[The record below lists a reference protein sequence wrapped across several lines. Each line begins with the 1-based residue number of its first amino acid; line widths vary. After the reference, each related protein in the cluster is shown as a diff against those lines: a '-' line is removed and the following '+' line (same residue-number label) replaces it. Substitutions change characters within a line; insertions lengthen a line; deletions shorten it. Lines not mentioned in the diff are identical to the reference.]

1 MINYVTDEIEQKR
14 FIIIGAG
21 GIGSHM
27 GLLLARMG
35 AIDVTIYDNDKLEF
49 HNLSR
54 TPYPALSVDENKAA
68 ALVSLMHEHTMGS
81 MVTEVHRSIV
91 RQHNQGLS
99 DIASERT
106 HYLRN
111 RIEQF
116 TRHSVSNFV
125 GLTRNI
131 NTSDFSEIPEDAI
144 VIETI
149 DKYFGPDEMLF
160 KERVDWKL
168 NYDNTW
174 MTVTSNPYDLKDDG
188 TPKMN
193 LEELSQ
199 GQGYTITPSFYLTPE
214 ILTHMLLY
222 RIAKEGWRVEGT
234 RQYFSELTRLTNG
247 VMQEVSQ

>member
-1 MINYVTDEIEQKR
+1 MINYIADEIEQKR
-14 FIIIGAG
+14 FVVIGAG

-35 AIDVTIYDNDKLEF
+35 AIDVTVYDNDRLEF

-54 TPYPALSVDENKAA
+54 TPYPAIAVGENKAG
-68 ALVSLMHEHTMGS
+68 ALLSLMHEHAMGS
-81 MVTEVHRSIV
+81 MVNEVHRSIV
-91 RQHNQGLS
+91 RQHNQDLE
-99 DIASERT
+99 DVATDRIR
-106 HYLRN
+106 YLRS
-111 RIEQF
+111 RIDNNGGGELLSF
-116 TRHSVSNFV
+116 VSRF
-125 GLTRNI
+125 RNI
-131 NTSDFSEIPEDAI
+131 NSSDFSEIPEDAI

-174 MTVTSNPYDLKDDG
+174 MTVTSNPYALKDDG

-214 ILTHMLLY
+214 ILTNMLLY

-247 VMQEVSQ
+247 VMQEVLA